1 MRMKIFVCVL
11 VVLCAVL
18 CATIYMHKSAL
29 TENPAEVRALNDLLG
44 YVYKTENI
52 HADIL
57 WVLEEFKN
65 FDKERSWE
73 SLQLARAALWIAK
86 RDIEKLA
93 LPKAEMT
100 SNDRAELMSRGIDL
114 SFMSGSDTLF
124 RAEQISALNTC
135 SNLNNGIMYGVFL
148 NTDWENC
155 MSHVKILERL
165 TERDIQYLAKTV
177 DWVLANINK
186 EAVRKKFNALLE
198 KHCPLTHSYQEKNQ
212 LSREKI
218 EAETHELLNKIEKL
232 AAELTQ
238 IISAEI
244 DRVKLIQNALE
255 KKDLSLFTQDIAEIF
270 DIPPMITSPVWLN
283 SKNTDIYYYWQEDGK
298 IVPPPTPRTKLERVP
313 DGCRIRVSGVALE
326 AVKEYKQE
334 LAAAGVAMMSTSTE
348 NEVVCQYGD
357 NVFAVTW
364 DNGTV
369 TILSIDGSVCFVP
382 RWYLPVVRAK
392 KR

>member
-124 RAEQISALNTC
+124 RAEQISTLNTC
-135 SNLNNGIMYGVFL
+135 SNLNNGIMYSVFL
-148 NTDWENC
+148 NEDWEIC
-155 MSHVKILERL
+155 MRHVKILERL
-165 TERDIQYLAKTV
+165 MDRNIEYLAKTV

-198 KHCPLTHSYQEKNQ
+198 KHCPLMHSYQEKNQ
-212 LSREKI
+212 LSREKV

-232 AAELTQ
+232 AVEFTQ
-238 IISAEI
+238 ILSAEH
-244 DRVKLIQNALE
+244 DRVNLIKEALA
-255 KKDLSLFTQDIAEIF
+255 KKDLSLFVKDIAEISGM
-270 DIPPMITSPVWLN
+270 PPAITSPVWFR
-283 SKNTDIYYYWQEDGK
+283 SKDIDIYYYWKEGEN
-298 IVPPPTPRTKLERVP
+298 IVPTPSPRAKLERVP